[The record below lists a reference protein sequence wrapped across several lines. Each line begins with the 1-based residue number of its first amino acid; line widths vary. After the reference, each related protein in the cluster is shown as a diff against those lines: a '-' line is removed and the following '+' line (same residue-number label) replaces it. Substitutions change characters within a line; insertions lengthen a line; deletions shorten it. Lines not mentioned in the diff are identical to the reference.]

1 MKFLTP
7 QLKKILLLLLKL
19 LVVGGA
25 FYFIRNQLTEK
36 DFNWD
41 IISQTLQK
49 TNAWILVSILLL
61 LTFLN
66 RFLEILKWQ
75 NLAKV
80 VKPISIWESTKQVL
94 IGITFGIVTPNGIGE
109 YAGKAWF
116 YDKKDAVKIVFLNAV
131 CNGIQVIF
139 SVTFGLIGTI
149 YINSLHQFIDTKYI
163 LLFFGI
169 LTAIVLVILLV
180 KNIRIKG
187 YSLQT
192 LFKSLN
198 EIAKIIHRKNIG
210 LALLRYLVLIHQ
222 YFILYTLFSVEI
234 PYFVLLA
241 VVASIYLLASSLPN
255 FQAVDFALKGSVA
268 IYLFSFFGVDGWIV
282 TLVAALI
289 WLLNLVIPISI
300 GSIFLLIFNPKKDRT
315 LHSAQ
320 TEL

>member
-1 MKFLTP
+1 MKFLSP
-7 QLKKILLLLLKL
+7 KLKKFLLLLLKL
-19 LVVGGA
+19 MVVGGA
-25 FYFIRNQLTEK
+25 FYFIKNQLAEK
-36 DFNWD
+36 DFNWN
-41 IISQTLQK
+41 IVSQTLQQP
-49 TNAWILVSILLL
+49 NAWILVSMLLL

-75 NLAKV
+75 NLVQV

-116 YDKKDAVKIVFLNAV
+116 YDKKHAVKIVFLNAV

-139 SVTFGLIGTI
+139 SVAFGLIGTF
-149 YINSLHQFIDTKYI
+149 YINSLHRFIDTKYI
-163 LLFFGI
+163 LLFFGVLIALI
-169 LTAIVLVILLV
+169 LVLFSV

-198 EIAKIIHRKNIG
+198 EIPKKIHRKNIF
-210 LALLRYLVLIHQ
+210 LALLRYFVLIHQ
-222 YFILYTLFSVEI
+222 YFILYTLFNVEI

-255 FQAVDFALKGSVA
+255 FQAVDFALKGSIA
-268 IYLFSFFGVDGWIV
+268 IYLFGFFGVDGWIV

-300 GSIFLLIFNPKKDRT
+300 GSIFLLLFNPKKDQT
-315 LHSAQ
+315 LHAA
-320 TEL
+320 